1 MPQGAPDKQEVEEKE
16 KRLRESIA
24 KNYSHIKNVE
34 TQLAQLQ
41 LQLNLTSGPKKSALE
56 MLRKKIEAKNEQVV
70 TARQNFLSAQ
80 KAAEQAEES
89 LRCQERSKE
98 QLCQELHLLVHQSAT
113 AELNKLEQL
122 TRQLDQLNGGTMGGQ
137 SAADMPALGQARQA
151 AATRDAPSAQDAAAA
166 TTEQQALAAVD
177 KASTLQASNKQ
188 DGPATQSLTRSG
200 QSSKKASAQLQPQ
213 LVTSSG
219 VISADPTKQVHDAVP
234 AQQPVKKKS
243 NQPRKQLQGS
253 QELTAANDSVG
264 RFVGFQS

>member
-1 MPQGAPDKQEVEEKE
+1 
-16 KRLRESIA
+16 
-24 KNYSHIKNVE
+24 
-34 TQLAQLQ
+34 
-41 LQLNLTSGPKKSALE
+41 
-56 MLRKKIEAKNEQVV
+56 
-70 TARQNFLSAQ
+70 
-80 KAAEQAEES
+80 
-89 LRCQERSKE
+89 
-98 QLCQELHLLVHQSAT
+98 
-113 AELNKLEQL
+113 
-122 TRQLDQLNGGTMGGQ
+122 MGGQ